1 MKIGD
6 TKVENS
12 PYDEFREL
20 IRLGRQAIEKRLL
33 GILIR
38 PRALAEADKA
48 ELEDVKA
55 LLSRYDEL
63 MDQKYW
69 YTLPQAA
76 NDDDWGTN

>member
-12 PYDEFREL
+12 SCDETREL
-20 IRLGRQAIEKRLL
+20 IRLGRQAIERRLL

-38 PRALAEADKA
+38 PRGLTDADKA

-69 YTLPQAA
+69 YTPPQAA
-76 NDDDWGTN
+76 NDDSWETG